1 MSAWSNWVGKFCFI
15 AALAVPIALSGAS
28 LPVSAQDQQDQQQ
41 PQQQSLTQQELAQ
54 LVAPI
59 ALYPDAL
66 LAQVLTASTYPLEV
80 AMAARWSEKNPDLK
94 GAALEDAMQKVSW
107 DPSVKGLTSVPQVL
121 AMMNDKLDWTQQLG
135 EAFLAQPD
143 DIQNAIQAL
152 RARADEAGN
161 LKSSKEQKVRRVAAT
176 PSPGYAGPPEY
187 IVIEP
192 VEPDYVYV
200 PVYDPVVVYGADYWP
215 PAYVPFFWHP
225 PWWTVGP
232 VIGFGAAAF
241 VGPAL
246 WYHYNWGNR
255 GYAAVQT
262 NTALYSR
269 FNRVN
274 VTGGGQFQNW
284 RFDAAHRANVPFKN
298 TNLQRQFGNVGGTRG
313 VQGVQ
318 TGQGQIE
325 QQRQRQMQQQ
335 HQQQQQQQQAE
346 QQQQQQQQ
354 RQQQQQQQRQQQQ
367 ERQQQQRQQQQQQ
380 ERPQQRER
388 QQQQQ
393 QQRQQ
398 QQEANSSNASSS
410 RNASSSNS
418 SNASNSNSSNVSS
431 SNDARSSE
439 ISGRNVS
446 SSSSNV
452 SSRETA
458 ALRRPRAASLPTVI
472 SYFCLMRFVQCS
484 AGPWVFVATDQG
496 CDVRFLHKADMG

>member
-1 MSAWSNWVGKFCFI
+1 
-15 AALAVPIALSGAS
+15 

-41 PQQQSLTQQELAQ
+41 PQQQLLNQQELTQ

-80 AMAARWSEKNPDLK
+80 VMAARWSEKNPDLK
-94 GAALEDAMQKVSW
+94 GPALEDAMQKEPW

-121 AMMNDKLDWTQQLG
+121 AMMSEKLDWTQQLG

-143 DIQNAIQAL
+143 DIQNAIQVL

-161 LKSSKEQKVRRVAAT
+161 LKSNKEQNVRRVAAT

-215 PAYVPFFWHP
+215 PAYAPFFWYPH
-225 PWWTVGP
+225 WWTVGT

-255 GYAAVQT
+255 GYAAIQT
-262 NTALYSR
+262 NTSLYSR

-284 RFDAAHRANVPFKN
+284 KFDPVHRGSVPFKN
-298 TNLQRQFGNVGGTRG
+298 TNLQQQFGNVGARG
-313 VQGVQ
+313 VPGVPTGKGKIEKQQQIQQQQRPPQKQPHQ
-318 TGQGQIE
+318 TQPPVQQ
-325 QQRQRQMQQQ
+325 QQRQPQLKQQQRQPQLQQTQPQQGQPQLQQMQQQ
-335 HQQQQQQQQAE
+335 QQRQPQLQQTQQQQRQVQHERRVQEMKRPPAKQKQGQQQQR
-346 QQQQQQQQ
+346 QPQLQQQQ
-354 RQQQQQQQRQQQQ
+354 RQQQMQQRQPQLQQMQ
-367 ERQQQQRQQQQQQ
+367 HQQRQAPNQH
-380 ERPQQRER
+380 P
-388 QQQQQ
+388 
-393 QQRQQ
+393 
-398 QQEANSSNASSS
+398 A
-410 RNASSSNS
+410 
-418 SNASNSNSSNVSS
+418 
-431 SNDARSSE
+431 
-439 ISGRNVS
+439 
-446 SSSSNV
+446 
-452 SSRETA
+452 
-458 ALRRPRAASLPTVI
+458 RRPP
-472 SYFCLMRFVQCS
+472 CG
-484 AGPWVFVATDQG
+484 GPGQPPW
-496 CDVRFLHKADMG
+496 R

>member
-1 MSAWSNWVGKFCFI
+1 MRTVDGPIDGGVKARGIFVMSAWSNWVGKFCFI

-335 HQQQQQQQQAE
+335 
-346 QQQQQQQQ
+346 
-354 RQQQQQQQRQQQQ
+354 RNNN
-367 ERQQQQRQQQQQQ
+367 
-380 ERPQQRER
+380 
-388 QQQQQ
+388 
-393 QQRQQ
+393 
-398 QQEANSSNASSS
+398 NSSSNNVSSSNSSNVSSSRNASNSNASSS
-410 RNASSSNS
+410 NSRNARSSGNASSSNS
-418 SNASNSNSSNVSS
+418 SNVSSSRNANSSNSSNASTATATAATS
-431 SNDARSSE
+431 AAATTPAAARS
-439 ISGRNVS
+439 
-446 SSSSNV
+446 
-452 SSRETA
+452 A
-458 ALRRPRAASLPTVI
+458 AGTSAAVAATSAAAKRPP
-472 SYFCLMRFVQCS
+472 C
-484 AGPWVFVATDQG
+484 GGQG
-496 CDVRFLHKADMG
+496 QPPCPP

>member
-1 MSAWSNWVGKFCFI
+1 MSVWSNLVGKFCFI
-15 AALAVPIALSGAS
+15 AALTMPIALPVSS
-28 LPVSAQDQQDQQQ
+28 SPVSAQDQQDQQQ
-41 PQQQSLTQQELAQ
+41 PQQQPLNQQELAQ

-94 GAALEDAMQKVSW
+94 GAALEDAMQKEPW

-152 RARADEAGN
+152 RAKADEAGN
-161 LKSSKEQKVRRVAAT
+161 LKSNKEQKVRRVAAT

-187 IVIEP
+187 YVIEP

-200 PVYDPVVVYGADYWP
+200 PVYDPVAVYGADYWP
-215 PAYVPFFWHP
+215 PAYAPFFWYP
-225 PWWTVGP
+225 RWWTVGP

-274 VTGGGQFQNW
+274 VPGGGQFQNW

-298 TNLQRQFGNVGGTRG
+298 RNLQRQFGNVGTRG
-313 VQGVQ
+313 VQGVPS
-318 TGQGQIE
+318 GQGQIE
-325 QQRQRQMQQQ
+325 QQRQQRQERQQG
-335 HQQQQQQQQAE
+335 
-346 QQQQQQQQ
+346 QQQQ
-354 RQQQQQQQRQQQQ
+354 REQQRQQERQQGQQQQREQRQQQQ
-367 ERQQQQRQQQQQQ
+367 ERQQGQQQQRKQQRQQQQRQQGQQQQREQQRQQQRQQGQQQQREQQRQQQQQRQ
-380 ERPQQRER
+380 QGQQQRGP
-388 QQQQQ
+388 QQQ
-393 QQRQQ
+393 QQRQGQ
-398 QQEANSSNASSS
+398 QQQ
-410 RNASSSNS
+410 RGPQQQHQ
-418 SNASNSNSSNVSS
+418 
-431 SNDARSSE
+431 
-439 ISGRNVS
+439 GRE
-446 SSSSNV
+446 
-452 SSRETA
+452 R
-458 ALRRPRAASLPTVI
+458 
-472 SYFCLMRFVQCS
+472 Q
-484 AGPWVFVATDQG
+484 QQ
-496 CDVRFLHKADMG
+496 

>member
-176 PSPGYAGPPEY
+176 PSPGYVGPPEY

-335 HQQQQQQQQAE
+335 RQ

-367 ERQQQQRQQQQQQ
+367 ERSSS
-380 ERPQQRER
+380 
-388 QQQQQ
+388 
-393 QQRQQ
+393 
-398 QQEANSSNASSS
+398 NSSNVSSS
-410 RNASSSNS
+410 RNASNSNASSSNSRNARSSGNASSSNSSNVSSSRNANSSNSSNS